1 MSDTINTASGVAAL
15 VKERISRIKQE
26 DGFATDIGNTV
37 FEGKVLV
44 ADEDVPVGGCVSI
57 IEGVDTV
64 NDRPGKIPNAL
75 IEVRFGMVC
84 YLHCD
89 PNNPSTACHA
99 AIRDVKKVIFA
110 NRNATFDEKVFLV
123 KYLGKDIGP
132 RADGAKI
139 VMALVEISV
148 QYVEDLSN
156 P

>member
-1 MSDTINTASGVAAL
+1 MSEVVNTASGVAAL
-15 VKERISRIKQE
+15 VKERIGRIKVV

-37 FEGKVLV
+37 FAGKVLV
-44 ADEDVPVGGCVSI
+44 ADEDVPEGGCVSI
-57 IEGVDTV
+57 IEGTDTV
-64 NDRPGKIPNAL
+64 NARPGKIPNAVV
-75 IEVRFGMVC
+75 EVRFGMVC

-89 PNNPSTACHA
+89 PDNPAVVCHD

-110 NRNATFDEKVFLV
+110 GRNATFDDKVVLV

-132 RADGAKI
+132 RADGTKI

-148 QYVEDLSN
+148 SYVEDLSN